1 MADRVTSGT
10 STDAALMSEA
20 FSVAR
25 ELLQRAEEDAARIR
39 ADADRYV
46 RQREQEAELL
56 VGKAR
61 RLLEVAEQT
70 AASIAVGP
78 AVTWP
83 RTTATG
89 SSTSMP
95 RPRSVAACWCPNRSP
110 VAATS
115 IGSSP
120 RPSPRPS
127 TDTFPIDPLTRLG
140 RLAGLMQVV
149 TTLG

>member
-61 RLLEVAEQT
+61 RLLEIAEQT

-78 AVTWP
+78 RHMAPDDGDRVIDLDAEAAVGRRLLVP
-83 RTTATG
+83 ESLAG
-89 SSTSMP
+89 
-95 RPRSVAACWCPNRSP
+95 RSDLDRLLAAAVAKAFD
-110 VAATS
+110 
-115 IGSSP
+115 
-120 RPSPRPS
+120 
-127 TDTFPIDPLTRLG
+127 DTFPIDP
-140 RLAGLMQVV
+140 
-149 TTLG
+149 